1 MAAVNILLRTHA
13 FRVLE
18 YVGTKNKY
26 LLLVLRNETIFFGHV
41 TSIKSIENDN
51 YNRDQFLN
59 HQDIYSSG

>member
-26 LLLVLRNETIFFGHV
+26 LLLVLRNEIIFFRHV
-41 TSIKSIENDN
+41 TSTKSIENDD
-51 YNRDQFLN
+51 YNRDQSLN
-59 HQDIYSSG
+59 HQDTYSNG